1 MVYEAPTRA
10 AAALYSPELLVA
22 VAAAEDAVARLD
34 ERLARSPLRDGF
46 NARAHFHDACA
57 SLSLAG
63 AFVPLEDL
71 ILHDA
76 EMDLRAPTHELT
88 RAHAVLRARRRIAAA
103 APGVWL
109 ACGLDALRTGPDRQ
123 DVGQEK
129 GKETA
134 PIEVPLPSSDNPLVA
149 AFAAIDA
156 AIERSSRMLANSL
169 DASPQIQK
177 TARTE
182 TSRTLIY
189 DSDHD
194 EQALFAQWLSQ
205 VEATS
210 CLPPTF
216 AAALALD
223 NWVELSPYE
232 RNSWLGA
239 QFVADLLRSRSKALA
254 HLPCVNVGLRALP
267 KEGRR
272 HKERDTRLRATLAAL
287 KAAAHWGLA
296 EHDRLV
302 AARARLERRCR
313 GRREH
318 SRLPMLAD
326 LVVAKP
332 FVTANM
338 AAVEL
343 KVSAR
348 AARDMMAALDLR
360 ELTGRGRFRA
370 WGI

>member
-1 MVYEAPTRA
+1 MACVAPTRA
-10 AAALYSPELLVA
+10 AAALYGPELLVA

-34 ERLARSPLRDGF
+34 ERLARSRLRDGF
-46 NARAHFHDACA
+46 NARAHFYDACA

-71 ILHDA
+71 IFHDA
-76 EMDLRAPTHELT
+76 EMDLRAPTHELA

-109 ACGLDALRTGPDRQ
+109 ACGLDALHSGRDNQNLRQ
-123 DVGQEK
+123 EE
-129 GKETA
+129 GKETDSFD
-134 PIEVPLPSSDNPLVA
+134 IPLPSSYNPLAA
-149 AFAAIDA
+149 AFAVIDVAIK
-156 AIERSSRMLANSL
+156 RSSGVLAGSL
-169 DASPQIQK
+169 DASPQIQLG
-177 TARTE
+177 RTP
-182 TSRTLIY
+182 IY
-189 DSDHD
+189 DADHD
-194 EQALFAQWLSQ
+194 EQALFAQWRSQ
-205 VEATS
+205 IEATS
-210 CLPPTF
+210 CLPATF

-223 NWVELSPYE
+223 DWRELSPYE

-239 QFVADLLRSRSKALA
+239 QLVADLLRSRGKALV

-267 KEGRR
+267 KEAGRHR
-272 HKERDTRLRATLAAL
+272 ERDTRLRATLAAL

-302 AARARLERRCR
+302 AARERLERRCR

-318 SRLPMLAD
+318 SRLPLLAD

-343 KVSAR
+343 EVSAR